1 MIVYPEEFKRTK
13 QKKVKGEK
21 NMSTHALITTTK
33 TKDLKNYKGVY
44 VHYDGYP
51 EGLGDFLITAYKE
64 AGWTFIKE
72 VLLKNEW
79 GSLTLN
85 ESNEIDYQEL
95 AKNKQDEAKD
105 NFGNF
110 KFHEMDFGHQYIYN
124 FYKDEKE
131 GMMMDV
137 YKKIWIKGWHDD
149 WDEFGVCPS
158 EFTLHHRIMMD
169 GKIKWHDRFNTKA
182 FEPSQAYN
190 HTT

>member
-1 MIVYPEEFKRTK
+1 
-13 QKKVKGEK
+13 
-21 NMSTHALITTTK
+21 MSTHALITTTK

-64 AGWTFIKE
+64 EGWTFIKE

-105 NFGNF
+105 TFGKF

-137 YKKIWIKGWHDD
+137 YKKIWVKGWQPLTNTQ
-149 WDEFGVCPS
+149 VCPS

-169 GKIKWHDRFNTKA
+169 GIIKWFDRFDTKA
-182 FEPSQAYN
+182 FEPSQVYE